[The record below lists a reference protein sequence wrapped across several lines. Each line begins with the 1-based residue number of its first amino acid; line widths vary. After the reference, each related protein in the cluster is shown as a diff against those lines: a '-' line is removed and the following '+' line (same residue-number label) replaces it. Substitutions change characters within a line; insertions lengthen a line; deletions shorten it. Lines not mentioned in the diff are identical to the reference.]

1 MAKTK
6 ARQDLSYGSEVT
18 LKQASK
24 QMAVQLSNE
33 SCAAIGWKACD
44 IALVRQRPGSQVDGL
59 VQSLVLSSALVKP
72 SLALSHQS
80 VLTESVNLPQLASP
94 GLEWNWFQKH

>member
-33 SCAAIGWKACD
+33 SCAAIG
-44 IALVRQRPGSQVDGL
+44 
-59 VQSLVLSSALVKP
+59 
-72 SLALSHQS
+72 
-80 VLTESVNLPQLASP
+80 
-94 GLEWNWFQKH
+94 